1 MNRAVLR
8 RGVAGVL
15 VVTVV
20 LGLTGCAG
28 WRGLN
33 TFSLPGTRGDGAG
46 SFVVQ
51 AQMPDINN
59 LEQNAR
65 VRVGDV
71 TVGSVTRIERQGW
84 HALVTMRLEGGVTL
98 PANAT
103 AKLGQTS
110 ILGSQHIELAPP
122 TDEPPQGELRD
133 GSLIPLRHSGMY
145 PTTEQ
150 TLATLSAVLN
160 GGGIGQIYDITEALT
175 LAYHGREDD
184 LRSLIGEL
192 DRFAANLN
200 EQSADIIAAAESL
213 NTLVAE
219 FAREQPVLDRALQT
233 IPAALKVLDER
244 RDDLVTAT
252 TELGRFG
259 AMLTDTIGQSREDL
273 VRIVHDA
280 GPILERLADA
290 GPSMTR
296 GLSGIV
302 TYPFPFETIELWQRG
317 DYANLTAIFDLTLS
331 RIDASV
337 FTGTRWECHLTWLE
351 MQWGRTIGQFPSPC
365 TGGGPNT
372 PGNPLV
378 APYRWDQGP

>member
-1 MNRAVLR
+1 MTRVFDLHAHVSTPACEKLLDGPAPAWLDPFTRFSGPETAAYNATQFAAL
-8 RGVAGVL
+8 AGK
-15 VVTVV
+15 
-20 LGLTGCAG
+20 LTDPAQRIADMDRTGI
-28 WRGLN
+28 
-33 TFSLPGTRGDGAG
+33 D
-46 SFVVQ
+46 VQ
-51 AQMPDINN
+51 AIS
-59 LEQNAR
+59 A
-65 VRVGDV
+65 
-71 TVGSVTRIERQGW
+71 
-84 HALVTMRLEGGVTL
+84 
-98 PANAT
+98 
-103 AKLGQTS
+103 
-110 ILGSQHIELAPP
+110 APP
-122 TDEPPQGELRD
+122 QFYYWADPALGR
-133 GSLIPLRHSGMY
+133 R
-145 PTTEQ
+145 
-150 TLATLSAVLN
+150 LARL
-160 GGGIGQIYDITEALT
+160 Q
-175 LAYHGREDD
+175 
-184 LRSLIGEL
+184 
-192 DRFAANLN
+192 N
-200 EQSADIIAAAESL
+200 EHL
-213 NTLVAE
+213 AE

-273 VRIVHDA
+273 VRILHDA